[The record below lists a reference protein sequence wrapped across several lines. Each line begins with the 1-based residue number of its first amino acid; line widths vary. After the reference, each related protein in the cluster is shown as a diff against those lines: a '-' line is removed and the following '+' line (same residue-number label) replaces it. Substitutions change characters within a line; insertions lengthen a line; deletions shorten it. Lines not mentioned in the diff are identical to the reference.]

1 MKEIV
6 LIEGKKVYEK
16 GKFISRSFLIK
27 EGKVFPVDRTEIST
41 FAEKRKAFLI
51 IPPFADAHIH
61 GGWEYSFEEP
71 ESYPRLEK
79 LLKSKGIFLA
89 VPTLMSLSIEKASRI
104 ASTFLEYKKSNPD
117 SIFPFLRIEGPFI
130 NPEKAGFQK
139 RSTFLQPQEKEM
151 EAFFNLSPSVKM
163 FTFAPELEGSKDLV
177 RRARERGMIPSAGH
191 SNASFADFAEI
202 YHLGVR
208 HMTHFPNA
216 MRGLHHREIGLT
228 GAGFYFQDVTL
239 EVIGDGVHLSFDF
252 LRLLNQIKHRERIH
266 LVSDALPPAG
276 LEKGKVNGREVRLE
290 GGVFL
295 DQEGKIAGGALM
307 VDEQFRLL
315 HFQAGF
321 PLDILVDWACLNFLR
336 FLGIGE
342 DFLKEGEPAHF
353 IALDEELRFSF
364 GFFRGKEIN
373 PSY

>member
-1 MKEIV
+1 MKETI
-6 LIEGKKVYEK
+6 LIEGEKVYEK
-16 GKFISRSFLIK
+16 GRFLSRAFIIK
-27 EGKVFPVDRTEIST
+27 EGRVFSLKKIEGET
-41 FAEKRKAFLI
+41 FAEKRRAFLI

-61 GGWEYSFEEP
+61 GGWGYSFEEP
-71 ESYPRLEK
+71 ESYSRLEK

-89 VPTLMSLSIEKASRI
+89 VPTLMSLSVEKTFRI
-104 ASTFLEYKKSNPD
+104 ASAFQDYRKSNPD
-117 SIFPFLRIEGPFI
+117 SLFPFLRIEGPFI

-139 RSTFLQPQEKEM
+139 RSTFLQPRKKEI
-151 EAFFNLSPSVKM
+151 EAFLNLYPSIKM

-177 RRARERGMIPSAGH
+177 RRAQERGMIPSAGH
-191 SNASFADFAEI
+191 SNAKFADFVKS

-216 MRGLHHREIGLT
+216 MRGIHHREIGLT
-228 GAGFYFQDVTL
+228 GAGFYFQDVIL
-239 EVIGDGVHLSFDF
+239 EVIGDGAHLSFDF
-252 LRLLNQIKHRERIH
+252 LRLLHQVKDRKRIH

-290 GGVFL
+290 GSVFL

-336 FLGIGE
+336 FLGVEEG
-342 DFLKEGEPAHF
+342 FLEEGKLAHF
-353 IALDEELRFSF
+353 IALDEELKFSF
-364 GFFRGKEIN
+364 GFFKGKEVN
-373 PSY
+373 PFY